1 MEDLSKLETNLV
13 LREDDGTVGLRLGLI
28 FTAYFRKGYT
38 QPVREAVMEAL
49 ALWLE
54 TVSGQVNWV
63 LNPKTEKWRRFKP
76 EMHQALSQ
84 WLEQLP
90 SCNEWSIAFHGGE
103 TNLDASAVFFRA
115 LAGADWNPDKKDLD
129 HVRLGLPLTW
139 YAGHKG
145 SFPEFCRALCAILR
159 PISGYGGIGFAPA
172 NGDMLAT
179 RFESAQYLLAQ
190 RFPGIEMDEPITHSQ
205 YIGDDIKG
213 VNWLTVLG
221 EALVERFG
229 GQDKLAADLPPAA
242 TLLPYAGGVIVQSG
256 PRPQLGDTAA
266 GRMPMDYVAVN
277 AVLKPLRATNT
288 RAFHH
293 YGPDT
298 FTRAAALAWLT
309 RFD

>member
-1 MEDLSKLETNLV
+1 M
-13 LREDDGTVGLRLGLI
+13 GLI

-38 QPVREAVMEAL
+38 QPVRKAVMEAL
-49 ALWLE
+49 GFWLE
-54 TVSGQVNWV
+54 TVSGHVNWGQ
-63 LNPKTEKWRRFKP
+63 NPKTHKWRRFQP
-76 EMHQALSQ
+76 EMHLALSQ
-84 WLEQLP
+84 WLVTH
-90 SCNEWSIAFHGGE
+90 SSGAAWSSYFHGGDK
-103 TNLDASAVFFRA
+103 NLDASAIFFRA
-115 LAGADWNPDKKDLD
+115 YARADWNPDKKDLD
-129 HVRLGLPLTW
+129 HVTLGLPLTW
-139 YAGHKG
+139 YADHAG

-266 GRMPMDYVAVN
+266 GRMPTDYVAVN
-277 AVLKPLRATNT
+277 AVLKPLRAQDT
-288 RAFHH
+288 APFHH

-298 FTRAAALAWLT
+298 FTRAAALAWLA